1 MKRTIRAAIT
11 LSLLLPPLVLPL
23 GAMAALPVT
32 DFVVQAIKSDNAQIL
47 IGSLAQMRG
56 QTQAV
61 KDLGLT
67 LVRDRTN
74 TRMQMLAVAKALHVD
89 IPPAPGTVAV
99 TTYKKLAKLSGSA
112 FDRAFLAEVIDSQK
126 EDIAA
131 IREHTGE
138 AKGEAGKITKKRLA
152 VVEKHLTLAR
162 TAQSLEGAAAVR

>member
-1 MKRTIRAAIT
+1 MKRMIPAAIT

-74 TRMQMLAVAKALHVD
+74 TRMQMLAVAKALHVTV
-89 IPPAPGTVAV
+89 PPAPGAAAAAA
-99 TTYKKLAKLSGSA
+99 YKKLAKLSGTA
-112 FDRAFLAEVIDSQK
+112 FDRAFLAEVIDNQK

-138 AKGEAGKITKKRLA
+138 AKGEAGEITRKRLA
-152 VVEKHLTLAR
+152 VVEKHLTLAHA
-162 TAQSLEGAAAVR
+162 AQSSEGAAAVQ